1 MIITF
6 TLSLGRQF
14 PLFSKLDF
22 LNILTGHL
30 FIKSRSD
37 AHTMGNYLALRSRV
51 DESGV
56 TADLTIANMIK
67 FMIEFSR
74 GYLTSIR
81 ATSKTCKET

>member
-1 MIITF
+1 
-6 TLSLGRQF
+6 
-14 PLFSKLDF
+14 
-22 LNILTGHL
+22 
-30 FIKSRSD
+30 
-37 AHTMGNYLALRSRV
+37 MGNYLALRSRV

-67 FMIEFSR
+67 FMIEFPR